1 MSEIEPL
8 LETARLILEP
18 LVVSHAHALYAALQ
32 APELYRFIPRDPP
45 PSPDSLAARYAILA
59 TRHSPDGHEL
69 WLNWVLR
76 LRETDVY
83 VGTVEV
89 TVYPNRT
96 AELAYQV
103 FPPFWHHGFATE
115 ACTRVLAHLVA
126 DYQVSRV
133 AAEIDTRNAASMHL
147 VERLGFTRV
156 ALTPRAD
163 YFKGTDSDEYR
174 YEWSVSQVGGG
185 YPDDGSPQDAAP

>member
-1 MSEIEPL
+1 
-8 LETARLILEP
+8 LETSRLILEP
-18 LVVSHAHALYAALQ
+18 LVASHAHALYAALQ
-32 APELYRFIPRDPP
+32 APELYRFIPQDPP
-45 PSPDSLAARYAILA
+45 PSPKSLAVRYASLA
-59 TRHSPDGHEL
+59 TRRSPDGLER

-76 LRETDVY
+76 QRDTGIY

-103 FPPFWHHGFATE
+103 FPPYWRQGYAME
-115 ACTRVLAHLVA
+115 GCTCVLAHLVA

-133 AAEIDTRNAASMHL
+133 AAAIDTRNASSIGL

-156 ALTPRAD
+156 AMTPHAD
-163 YFKGTDSDEYR
+163 YFKGMYSDEYR
-174 YEWSVSQVGGG
+174 NEWSVSQG
-185 YPDDGSPQDAAP
+185 PS